1 VQIEKP
7 TVNLRISHPLY
18 QLPLSPLHRI
28 ATRTV
33 TVLLSRLTLFV
44 VGVYWIPVEVVR
56 RRKGR
61 VTSKEPW
68 TPKSG
73 DLIVS
78 NWISWVEILWIAF
91 RFDPIFV
98 FPAALPLKT
107 IEQPPPT
114 SPRTPGRKT
123 GTGSAAISS
132 PSTRAPSERAN
143 ISGFVESSF
152 LQMIWKT
159 GHVPPFGNGNNSNSA
174 KSLEELRVKA
184 KIAGRPIVV
193 FPECT
198 TSNGRGLLRF
208 GNCFQGISV
217 PPSKFSVFIMCAR
230 IDPPSMLS
238 PTLSLSIP
246 SGFLNPLSHI
256 FSVATSPL
264 PQTLSIRLL
273 SPSDS
278 PGSPSFQ
285 LSEFVSSSGNNSD
298 SLSPVCATLMSDIG
312 RMKQVGLG
320 WEDKTRFFEFFK
332 SKRN

>member
-1 VQIEKP
+1 M
-7 TVNLRISHPLY
+7 L
-18 QLPLSPLHRI
+18 
-28 ATRTV
+28 
-33 TVLLSRLTLFV
+33 
-44 VGVYWIPVEVVR
+44 
-56 RRKGR
+56 
-61 VTSKEPW
+61 
-68 TPKSG
+68 
-73 DLIVS
+73 
-78 NWISWVEILWIAF
+78 
-91 RFDPIFV
+91 
-98 FPAALPLKT
+98 PAALPLKT

-114 SPRTPGRKT
+114 SPRTPGRTKT

-143 ISGFVESSF
+143 ITGFVESSF
-152 LQMIWKT
+152 LQMVWKT
-159 GHVPPFGNGNNSNSA
+159 GHVPPFGNRNNSNSA

-217 PPSKFSVFIMCAR
+217 PPSKFSVFVMCARFVSFVFSYISQATQSTRR

-264 PQTLSIRLL
+264 PQTFSIRLL

-285 LSEFVSSSGNNSD
+285 LSEFVSSSGSNSD